1 MTAPV
6 VHLRSSIGLYG
17 AEHMLLGLCGEQ
29 ARRGSTPVLAA
40 FAHHGERAPDLLDT
54 AASRGLQTIAIPCRG
69 PIDLRCVDNL
79 RTHLAQAY
87 ERGARIL
94 HCHDYKSVVYG
105 RMASS
110 GSGLRRVATMHG
122 WLHDHAR
129 LRLYRALELRLL
141 RGFERVCA
149 VSGAIAE
156 ELAAAGV
163 DESRVR
169 CIDNGIDVER
179 FRLRDR
185 TSQQNTLKLGTAARL
200 SPEKNLDQL
209 IFALS
214 ECRTRDVDVEL
225 VIHGEGPLRENLQ
238 ALVQK
243 LGLGEVVKLA
253 GNCASLEDW
262 YPQLD
267 AFVLPSLSEGMPLTV
282 LEALSCGCPVLASD
296 VGALPRV
303 LENLPGCR
311 VLPAGDHLA
320 LADAIAAQPRREKS
334 DECLRQRVIERYS
347 VSRMAD
353 AYEQVYDEAL
363 AA

>member
-1 MTAPV
+1 MTAV
-6 VHLRSSIGLYG
+6 VIHLRSSIGLYG

-29 ARRGSTPVLAA
+29 ARRGTHPVLAA

-54 AASRGLQTIAIPCRG
+54 AASRGLRTIAVPCRG
-69 PIDLRCVDNL
+69 QVDLRCVDNL
-79 RTHLAQAY
+79 RSHLAQAY
-87 ERGARIL
+87 DRGARIL

-110 GSGLRRVATMHG
+110 GIGLRRVATMHG
-122 WLHDHAR
+122 WLQDHAR

-141 RGFERVCA
+141 RSFERVCA
-149 VSGAIAE
+149 VSEAIAE
-156 ELAAAGV
+156 ELGAAGV
-163 DESRVR
+163 DRSRVR

-179 FRLRDR
+179 FRPRDR
-185 TSQQNTLKLGTAARL
+185 AAQGALKLGTAARL

-214 ECRTRDVDVEL
+214 ECRTRGVDVEL

-238 ALVQK
+238 ALVHK
-243 LGLGEVVKLA
+243 LGLDDVVKLA

-320 LADAIAAQPRREKS
+320 LADAIAAQPRRDKP
-334 DECLRQRVIERYS
+334 DERLRQRVIERFS